1 MKVTLNGAE
10 RDVRPDAPVE
20 SLLAEE
26 QRRAAGAGELL
37 VTDAWGHRVGLR
49 GALAEGGAYFTA
61 SVGGRPASVNACLE
75 ELGRLG
81 GPALPG
87 ELGRD
92 LVRQAIAAFRGAGGA
107 ASAAATAAY
116 VRAAVN
122 RRDVGAMWSYVGGEG
137 VAVAVYPGGRAR
149 VADVLPGVDAAVV
162 ATRHVLTFRSGATT
176 FDYLE
181 GIRPVEV
188 GTTNKVTIADYR
200 GEFAGVGA
208 AAICRAGDFGLEGFT
223 AEAPDEELAA
233 AAKEAGV
240 PLVNLLADDALFDE
254 RRGPR
259 RPAGDVV
266 IWATP
271 REARP
276 FDFVFYQAGGP
287 AAGNAALREDAA
299 AELWEYL
306 TED

>member
-1 MKVTLNGAE
+1 MKVTLDGEA
-10 RDVRPDAPVE
+10 RDVRPDVPVE
-20 SLLAEE
+20 GLLSEE
-26 QRRAAGAGELL
+26 QRGAVSAGELL
-37 VTDAWGHRVGLR
+37 VTDAWGHRVGLA

-61 SVGGRPASVNACLE
+61 YVGARPASVNACLE
-75 ELGRLG
+75 ELGRSA

-87 ELGRD
+87 EFARN
-92 LVRQAIAAFRGAGGA
+92 LVRQAIAAFRSAGA
-107 ASAAATAAY
+107 AATAAATAAY
-116 VRAAVN
+116 VRAAVD
-122 RRDVGAMWSYVGGEG
+122 RRDAGALWSYVGGEG
-137 VAVAVYPGGRAR
+137 VTVAVYPGGRAR
-149 VADVLPGVDAAVV
+149 AADVLPAVEAAVV
-162 ATRHVLTFRSGATT
+162 ATQHVLTFRSGKTT

-181 GIRPVEV
+181 GMRPVEV
-188 GTTNKVTIADYR
+188 GTTNKVTLDDYR

-208 AAICRAGDFGLEGFT
+208 AVICRAADFGLEGFT
-223 AEAPDEELAA
+223 AEAAEDELAA
-233 AAKEAGV
+233 AAAKAGI
-240 PLVNLLADDALFDE
+240 PLVNILADDTLFDE

-276 FDFVFYQAGGP
+276 FDFVFYPAGGA
-287 AAGNAALREDAA
+287 AAGNAGLREDAA